1 MLAIASS
8 RSRTFRIQSYYFV
21 RAKPRT
27 SPFWRDAKTSTRDA
41 CATLEQ
47 LQPREVLRI
56 DNADRL
62 LVVINHDQI
71 VDAMALEQVENFHG

>member
-1 MLAIASS
+1 VRHVYRLASTQRAELRRSGMYDGERSQTDSIAPTQ
-8 RSRTFRIQSYYFV
+8 RPKEARCLQ
-21 RAKPRT
+21 
-27 SPFWRDAKTSTRDA
+27 
-41 CATLEQ
+41 Q